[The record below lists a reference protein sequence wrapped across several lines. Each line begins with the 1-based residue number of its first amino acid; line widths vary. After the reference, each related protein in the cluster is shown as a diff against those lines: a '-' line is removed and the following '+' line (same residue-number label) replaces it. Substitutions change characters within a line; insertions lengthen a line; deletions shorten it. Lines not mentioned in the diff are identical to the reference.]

1 MVVELNGVVTDKRY
15 LSATRRIIL
24 RLVFL

>member
-1 MVVELNGVVTDKRY
+1 VTQKQTNE
-15 LSATRRIIL
+15 AIIL